1 MLCHNAL
8 PDLCYP
14 GEALGYGF
22 FGVVMDI
29 RLNFRV
35 DARMYSCCKKLG
47 STLWYAVGLFFT
59 LQYSGIAFAD
69 PLYQLPDTIQ
79 KLKPSIVGVG
89 SYNKLAAPRSVVK
102 GTGFAIMTGQHI
114 LTNYHV
120 IAGTEAVQEES
131 LVIFVG
137 QGNHPEVRPVRTVAH
152 DKARDLAVLEH
163 SGAPIPPVTISD
175 QEVLREG
182 DTIAFTGYPIG
193 AVLGLYP
200 VTHRGIISS
209 ITPIAIPA
217 NTARGLSANRL
228 KQLRKPYYI
237 YQLDATAYPGNSGS
251 PLYDPKTGLVHGILN
266 KVFVKESKET
276 VIQNPSGITYAI
288 PLSSVQAL
296 WQDLVK
302 K

>member
-1 MLCHNAL
+1 MIKYQPVIVFQSNSHANTDVCRDVSSAFSNS
-8 PDLCYP
+8 
-14 GEALGYGF
+14 
-22 FGVVMDI
+22 
-29 RLNFRV
+29 N
-35 DARMYSCCKKLG
+35 YSVSSLI
-47 STLWYAVGLFFT
+47 LFAFLSL
-59 LQYSGIAFAD
+59 LQYSGFAQAD
-69 PLYQLPDTIQ
+69 PFERLPDVIDIV
-79 KLKPSIVGVG
+79 KPSIVGVG
-89 SYNKLAAPRSVVK
+89 SYNKLSAPRSTVK
-102 GTGFAIMTGQHI
+102 GTGFAILSGQHI

-120 IAGTEAVQEES
+120 IAGTEAVKDET

-137 QGNHPEVRPVRTVAH
+137 QGNKPEVRPVKLVAH
-152 DKARDLAVLEH
+152 DKVRDLAVLEQ
-163 SGAPIPPVTISD
+163 SGAPIPSLNLAEQDT
-175 QEVLREG
+175 LREG
-182 DTIAFTGYPIG
+182 SAVVFTGFPIG

-209 ITPIAIPA
+209 VTPIAIPA

-228 KQLRKPYYI
+228 RQLRKPYFV

-251 PLYDPKTGLVHGILN
+251 PMYDPDTGVVYGIVN

-296 WQDLVK
+296 WQELVK